1 MHEFTFWI
9 FLLAILK
16 CALVTGIGPGLLLLA
31 AIHIGRTYRVLGV
44 FPGEFIGRCIAIMSI
59 GGKRFIQILI
69 TDALRSP
76 ARAPN
81 KCPFPQCIYEADHGG
96 EHGFPR
102 IREGN
107 WIDVPEQE
115 ARFIEVQGKEVA

>member
-59 GGKRFIQILI
+59 GGK
-69 TDALRSP
+69 
-76 ARAPN
+76 
-81 KCPFPQCIYEADHGG
+81 
-96 EHGFPR
+96 
-102 IREGN
+102 
-107 WIDVPEQE
+107 
-115 ARFIEVQGKEVA
+115 